1 MRTAFCALALTLLL
15 TACASVPADML
26 YVLPTPDPNL
36 TYKPYVQSP
45 NRYFRMQHED
55 GELMSLLSAD
65 QMENDLW
72 LRVWASSAIGQD
84 GAREVVETLPSHV
97 SEGFLMA
104 VYMEFF
110 LQLRHACTESAER
123 IAELIDESVE
133 VVGRIGHVELPVLA
147 TTQSLGLYYGHLS
160 EQRGGL
166 LACWGYADEF
176 DYASNMITWCFAEN
190 ECVNQP

>member
-1 MRTAFCALALTLLL
+1 MRTVFGALALTLLL
-15 TACASVPADML
+15 IACASVPAEML
-26 YVLPTPDPNL
+26 YVVPTPDPNL

-45 NRYFRMQHED
+45 NRYFRMEHED
-55 GELMSLLSAD
+55 GAPMSLLSAD

-72 LRVWASSAIGQD
+72 LRVWARSVIRQD
-84 GAREVVETLPSHV
+84 GAREVVETLPSSV
-97 SEGFLMA
+97 NEGFLMA

-123 IAELIDESVE
+123 IAELINESVE
-133 VVGRIGHVELPVLA
+133 EIGRIGHVDLPVLA
-147 TTQSLGLYYGHLS
+147 TTQSLGLYYGYLS
-160 EQRGGL
+160 EQRGEL
-166 LACWGYADEF
+166 LACWDYADEF

>member
-1 MRTAFCALALTLLL
+1 MRTVFYALALTLLL
-15 TACASVPADML
+15 TACASVPAEML
-26 YVLPTPDPNL
+26 HLVPTPEPNL
-36 TYKPYVQSP
+36 TYMPYILNP
-45 NRYFRMQHED
+45 NRYFQMYHED
-55 GELMSLLSAD
+55 GEPMSLLSAD

-72 LRVWASSAIGQD
+72 LRVWARSAIRQD
-84 GAREVVETLPSHV
+84 GAREVVETLPSWV

-104 VYMEFF
+104 VYMELF

-133 VVGRIGHVELPVLA
+133 EVGRIGHVELPVLA

-166 LACWGYADEF
+166 LACWDYADEF